1 MRILIAEDDPTLRDN
16 LQWML
21 ELEGYEVFAAS
32 DGADAAAQAQIQRP
46 DLVLTDVMMPQL
58 DGYGLIQALR
68 SDMRTATV
76 PVIMLTAKADHGD
89 VRVGMNLGADDYLT
103 KPCRREE
110 LLDAIRARLQR
121 SGSLEQAALRLQT
134 ETRRAMQIDTLT
146 GLPGRDLFELQL
158 QTALHQHPCAALI
171 VLGLD
176 GFAKI
181 NESLGTGV
189 GDLVL
194 REAGRRLKLDVA
206 QWPQATMHDAVGRV
220 GGDQFAVCSA
230 GLAHEDALQERATQ
244 LLQQLAQPYHVGG
257 HTLFLT
263 ACAGAS
269 LYPLQA
275 DSTHAL
281 LLHAESALHHAKPL
295 GPGSYAC
302 FDVAMKGQVARSLH
316 IHNELHHAM
325 ARGDLQVY
333 YQPQVSVHTGAVVGF
348 EALLRWP
355 HATLGWIPPSE
366 FIPIAEQSG
375 VIVQLG
381 HWVMHTAAR
390 QAAQWLAQ
398 GHTGFRMAVNLSVRQ
413 FAGQELPAL
422 VAQVLESTGL
432 PPAMLELEVTESL
445 ALQSVNATLA
455 TLHACKALGVKLAM
469 DDFGTGYSSLAYLKQ
484 YPLDSLKIDQAF
496 IRNITQDPGDAA
508 ITQAIVAMAHSFGMT
523 VIAEGVETVEQLAF
537 LRKLN
542 CEEFQGYLFSKPV
555 PAEEAERCFDR
566 YWGAWQSPAQGA
578 HTTQP
583 EAAVSSTTRPNPMR

>member
-21 ELEGYEVFAAS
+21 ELEGYEVFAAC
-32 DGADAAAQAQIQRP
+32 DGADAAVQAQNQRP

-68 SDMRTATV
+68 SDTRTATV
-76 PVIMLTAKADHGD
+76 PVIMLTAKADHSD
-89 VRVGMNLGADDYLT
+89 VRAGMNLGADDYLT

-121 SGSLEQAALRLQT
+121 SNSLEQAALRLQT

-158 QTALHQHPCAALI
+158 HTALDQHTCAALI
-171 VLGLD
+171 IIGLD

-181 NESLGTGV
+181 NESLGTSV

-194 REAGRRLKLDVA
+194 RETGRRLKLDAA
-206 QWPQATMHDAVGRV
+206 QWAQATMHDAVGRI

-230 GLAHEDALQERATQ
+230 GVAHEDALQERARQ
-244 LLQQLAQPYHVGG
+244 MLHQLAQPYLVGG

-263 ACAGAS
+263 ACAGGG
-269 LYPLQA
+269 LYPQQA
-275 DSTHAL
+275 DSPHAL
-281 LLHAESALHHAKPL
+281 LLHAESALHHAKPM

-316 IHNELHHAM
+316 IHNELHHAI
-325 ARGDLQVY
+325 AQGDLQVY
-333 YQPQVSVHTGAVVGF
+333 YQPQVSVLTGAVVGF

-355 HATLGWIPPSE
+355 HATLGWIPLSE

-422 VAQVLESTGL
+422 VAQVLHDTGL
-432 PPAMLELEVTESL
+432 PPGMLELEVTESL

-484 YPLDSLKIDQAF
+484 YPLDALKIDQAF
-496 IRNITQDPGDAA
+496 IRNITQDSGDAS
-508 ITQAIVAMAHSFGMT
+508 ITRTIVAMAHSFGMT
-523 VIAEGVETVEQLAF
+523 VIAEGVETEEQLAF
-537 LRKLN
+537 LRELH

-566 YWGAWQSPAQGA
+566 YRGAEQAPISRPISPSL
-578 HTTQP
+578 TTP
-583 EAAVSSTTRPNPMR
+583 